1 MVEIIEGRVQKF
13 YIYPDQVALNI
24 KSRISAQ
31 QIKCWIDGVIII
43 GVFTIVKMAK
53 GDFVK
58 IVATV
63 NEDGIYTAH
72 ALLNFS
78 NYILH
83 MHPNHGNSLKQ
94 TLAEV
99 LQVAGVGGLIGIVL
113 MSLFF
118 SIAHYNVHQEISG
131 QPFYTAL
138 IIGLW
143 GALLFLVLGIF
154 LLLFTLKYPIQTRQI
169 FELLDFPCPAQLS
182 MFKNIKHKNYKVQWL
197 TLNCHYR
204 ENKKR
209 FLGVFDCREVFGEEV
224 DQLINKKV

>member
-1 MVEIIEGRVQKF
+1 MVEIIEGRVQRF

-31 QIKCWIDGVIII
+31 KIKCWVNGIIII
-43 GVFTIVKMAK
+43 GVFTIVKVEQD
-53 GDFVK
+53 DFVK
-58 IVATV
+58 IVATA
-63 NEDGIYTAH
+63 NDDGTFTAH
-72 ALLNFS
+72 ALLNLS

-94 TLAEV
+94 TFAEV
-99 LQVAGVGGLIGIVL
+99 LQIAGIGGLIEIVL

-118 SIAHYNVHQEISG
+118 SIAHYNVHQGISG

-138 IIGLW
+138 IMGLW

-154 LLLFTLKYPIQTRQI
+154 SLLFTLKYPIQTRQI

-182 MFKNIKHKNYKVQWL
+182 MFKNINHKNYKVQWL
-197 TLNCHYR
+197 KLNCHYQ

-209 FLGVFDCREVFGEEV
+209 FLGVFDCHKVFGAEI
-224 DQLINKKV
+224 DQLINKNF